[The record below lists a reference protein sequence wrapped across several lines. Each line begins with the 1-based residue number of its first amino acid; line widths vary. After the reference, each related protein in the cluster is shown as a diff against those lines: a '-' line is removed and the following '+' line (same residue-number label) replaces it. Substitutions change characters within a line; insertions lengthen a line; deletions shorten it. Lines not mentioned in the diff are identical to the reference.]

1 MAEKTLNSRI
11 QLKHDTEANLRK
23 AENFI
28 PKMGEAILYDADD
41 NYSCVRIKI
50 GNGVTLIN
58 DLPFAVDYNETI
70 ADIKIEGTVLSYTKG
85 NGATNSYDIQDTTYA
100 QATAEILG
108 LVKLYGTTG
117 QNTDGTMTQKA
128 ITDELNKKVSLNISN
143 STLVFS
149 I

>member
-1 MAEKTLNSRI
+1 MSEKILNSRI
-11 QLKHDTEANLRK
+11 QLKHDTEENWGK

-28 PKMGEAILYDADD
+28 PKMGEAIIYDADEAHD
-41 NYSCVRIKI
+41 CVRIKI
-50 GNGVTLIN
+50 GNGVTLVN
-58 DLPFAVDYNETI
+58 NLPFAVDYNETI
-70 ADIKIEGTVLSYTKG
+70 TNIKIEGTVLSYTKG

-100 QATAEILG
+100 QATAELLG

-143 STLVFS
+143 NTLVFS

>member
-1 MAEKTLNSRI
+1 
-11 QLKHDTEANLRK
+11 
-23 AENFI
+23 
-28 PKMGEAILYDADD
+28 MGEAILYDADD

-100 QATAEILG
+100 QATAELLG

-117 QNTDGTMTQKA
+117 
-128 ITDELNKKVSLNISN
+128 
-143 STLVFS
+143 
-149 I
+149 

>member
-1 MAEKTLNSRI
+1 MSEKILNSRI
-11 QLKHDTEANLRK
+11 QLKHDTEANWKK
-23 AENFI
+23 AENFK
-28 PKMGEAILYDADD
+28 PKMGEAIIYDEDEQH
-41 NYSCVRIKI
+41 SLVRIKI

-85 NGATNSYDIQDTTYA
+85 NGAINTYDIPDTTYA
-100 QATAEILG
+100 QATAELLG

-143 STLVFS
+143 NTLIFS